1 MKAIWLGATTLGFL
15 SMSCGAVMDVH
26 DAHSHARP
34 VASADDEDEDGD
46 EGNEQRIA
54 LDQVPAAVK
63 KAAEAAVPGLALKSA
78 ETETE
83 QGVLHYCLEGTAAGE
98 KVEVEVSPSGK
109 VLEVERGDEGEDDD

>member
-34 VASADDEDEDGD
+34 VASADDEDGD
-46 EGNEQRIA
+46 EGDEQRIA
-54 LDQVPAAVK
+54 LDQLPAAVK

-83 QGVLHYCLEGTAAGE
+83 QGVLHYCLEGTAGGE
-98 KVEVEVSPSGK
+98 KVEVEVSPDGK
-109 VLEVERGDEGEDDD
+109 VLEVERGDEDEDED